1 LKAKLR
7 YSSNEFLLSVQK
19 TEALL
24 RAVLALMD
32 QLAKVVKE
40 LALYAKLASG
50 QTKTKLNVCV
60 VLMALSIMSWV
71 AHAPNVLQT
80 QSQMKVKPVVKL

>member
-1 LKAKLR
+1 M
-7 YSSNEFLLSVQK
+7 
-19 TEALL
+19 TETHNTFVEIP
-24 RAVLALMD
+24 REYGT

-60 VLMALSIMSWV
+60 VLMALSMMSWV

>member
-1 LKAKLR
+1 M
-7 YSSNEFLLSVQK
+7 SVQK
-19 TEALL
+19 TEAQLH
-24 RAVLALMD
+24 AILALMG
-32 QLAKVVKE
+32 QLVKVVKE
-40 LALYAKLASG
+40 LALYAKLALG

-60 VLMALSIMSWV
+60 VLKALSMISWV